1 MFDFVSRYLTKVKRK
16 GYLIYVGIVVASLIY
31 VMYSVSNLPT
41 VGPPPKDSKD
51 GKVIKKQKKGTA
63 NTSNDK
69 KDKKDKKDNNTDI
82 TLDLHEELNT
92 TLTEDEVTLKVKTWS
107 KRELYGYLIQEK
119 IYLDINA
126 DIEDVRRQ
134 VVQVYLAKQNH

>member
-69 KDKKDKKDNNTDI
+69 KDKKDKKDKNTDI

>member
-51 GKVIKKQKKGTA
+51 GKVIKKKKGTA